1 MGHVFPARAGMSP
14 EGRHREDPGHG
25 FPRIR
30 GDEPAS
36 ILSIRA
42 ISEFSPHTRDE
53 PSTNDFYWL
62 TNDGLECVL
71 KSTRAKYK
79 SIKAHIQGAV
89 LGARD
94 NHGVIKDVFVI
105 DLGTHKVS
113 DKLRQQLAQ
122 YNQRVQDGKM
132 RRLFVMSS
140 DGAQLEEILLF

>member
-1 MGHVFPARAGMSP
+1 MEDLGGTVDVFPARAGMSP
-14 EGRHREDPGHG
+14 AGRHRADPGHG
-25 FPRIR
+25 FPRTR
-30 GDEPAS
+30 G
-36 ILSIRA
+36 
-42 ISEFSPHTRDE
+42 DE

-132 RRLFVMSS
+132 RCLFVMSS

>member
-1 MGHVFPARAGMSP
+1 MVFPAHAGMSP
-14 EGRHREDPGHG
+14 TRACAGRRRPS
-25 FPRIR
+25 FPRTR
-30 GDEPAS
+30 G
-36 ILSIRA
+36 
-42 ISEFSPHTRDE
+42 DE

-62 TNDGLECVL
+62 TNDGIECVL

-132 RRLFVMSS
+132 RCLFVMSS

>member
-1 MGHVFPARAGMSP
+1 MPGPAGRADVFPARAGMSLRP
-14 EGRHREDPGHG
+14 SVFSTRSRR
-25 FPRIR
+25 FPRTR
-30 GDEPAS
+30 G
-36 ILSIRA
+36 
-42 ISEFSPHTRDE
+42 DE

-132 RRLFVMSS
+132 RCLFVMSS